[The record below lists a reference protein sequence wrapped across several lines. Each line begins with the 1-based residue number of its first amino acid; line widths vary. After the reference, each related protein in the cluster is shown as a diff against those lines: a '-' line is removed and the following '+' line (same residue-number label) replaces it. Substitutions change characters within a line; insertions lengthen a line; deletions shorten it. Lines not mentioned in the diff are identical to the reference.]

1 MSDNLFLGELSKA
14 LESANVSF
22 EAWRELVMR
31 LLDYGVLCRNES
43 QIEQEL
49 YDRFVRLEVA
59 LHDYLALSGI
69 RLQHDS
75 RHEFVRVLPPGAD
88 FPGIEGDDLPY
99 TGMRSKLSQHEIALA
114 LVLRIEY
121 DKALREGQV
130 EDGGSVLVPMESVV
144 LSLKNLLGRDLPE
157 PVVERRKLLRGL
169 KQLRLIDYNSDDE
182 QAEPWLRVRPLI
194 INYVS
199 DSVIDQLLQVTSD
212 SIESKVP
219 TEPDSDV
226 LTPDASA
233 DASPSED

>member
-1 MSDNLFLGELSKA
+1 MSDNLFLNELNSA
-14 LESANVSF
+14 LIDANLSF
-22 EAWRELVMR
+22 DHWRELVIR
-31 LLDYGVLCRNES
+31 LLDYGVLCRGES
-43 QIEQEL
+43 QVEQEL
-49 YDRFVRLEVA
+49 YDRFVRIEPA
-59 LHDYLALSGI
+59 LHDYLALTGI

-88 FPGIEGDDLPY
+88 FPGIESDDIPY

-130 EDGGSVLVPMESVV
+130 EDGGAVLVPMESVV
-144 LSLKNLLGRDLPE
+144 LSLKNLLGRELPE
-157 PVVERRKLLRGL
+157 PVSERRRLLRGL

-199 DSVIDQLLQVTSD
+199 DSVIDELLQATNSD
-212 SIESKVP
+212 AAP
-219 TEPDSDV
+219 DV
-226 LTPDASA
+226 LPEPAQDTTTGINEA
-233 DASPSED
+233 EG

>member
-1 MSDNLFLGELSKA
+1 MSDNLFLNELNSA
-14 LESANVSF
+14 LTDANLSF
-22 EAWRELVMR
+22 EHWRELVMR
-31 LLDYGVLCRNES
+31 LLDYGVLCRSES
-43 QIEQEL
+43 QVEQEL
-49 YDRFVRLEVA
+49 YDRFVRIEAA

-69 RLQHDS
+69 RLQHDT

-88 FPGIEGDDLPY
+88 FPGIESDDIPY

-130 EDGGSVLVPMESVV
+130 EDGGAVLVPMESVV

-157 PVVERRKLLRGL
+157 PVSERRRLLRGL

-199 DSVIDQLLQVTSD
+199 DSVIDELLQAANSD
-212 SIESKVP
+212 
-219 TEPDSDV
+219 TEADV
-226 LTPDASA
+226 
-233 DASPSED
+233 SPEQDNTTGINEAEG

>member
-1 MSDNLFLGELSKA
+1 MSDNLFLNELNSA
-14 LESANVSF
+14 LTDANLSF
-22 EAWRELVMR
+22 EHWRELVMR
-31 LLDYGVLCRNES
+31 LLDYGVLCRSES

-49 YDRFVRLEVA
+49 YDRFVRIEAA

-69 RLQHDS
+69 RLQHDT

-88 FPGIEGDDLPY
+88 FPGIESDDIPY

-130 EDGGSVLVPMESVV
+130 EDGGSVLVPMASVV
-144 LSLKNLLGRDLPE
+144 LSFKTLLGRDLPE
-157 PVVERRKLLRGL
+157 PVSERRRLLRGL

-199 DSVIDQLLQVTSD
+199 DSVIDELLQAANSD
-212 SIESKVP
+212 
-219 TEPDSDV
+219 TEADV
-226 LTPDASA
+226 
-233 DASPSED
+233 SPEQDNTTGINEAEG

>member
-1 MSDNLFLGELSKA
+1 MSDNLFLNELNSA
-14 LESANVSF
+14 LTDANLSF
-22 EAWRELVMR
+22 EHWRELVMR
-31 LLDYGVLCRNES
+31 LLDYGVLCRSES

-49 YDRFVRLEVA
+49 YDRFVRIEAA

-69 RLQHDS
+69 RLQHDT

-88 FPGIEGDDLPY
+88 FPGIESDDIPY

-157 PVVERRKLLRGL
+157 PVSERRRLLRGL

-199 DSVIDQLLQVTSD
+199 DSVIDELLQAANSD
-212 SIESKVP
+212 
-219 TEPDSDV
+219 TEADV
-226 LTPDASA
+226 
-233 DASPSED
+233 SPEQDNTTGINEAEG

>member
-1 MSDNLFLGELSKA
+1 MSDNLFLGELNQV

-69 RLQHDS
+69 RLQHDP

-88 FPGIEGDDLPY
+88 FPGIESDDLPY
-99 TGMRSKLSQHEIALA
+99 TGMRSKLGQHEIALA

-144 LSLKNLLGRDLPE
+144 MSLKNLLGRDLPE
-157 PVVERRKLLRGL
+157 PVVERRRLLRGL

-199 DSVIDQLLQVTSD
+199 DSVIDQLLQAT
-212 SIESKVP
+212 
-219 TEPDSDV
+219 PDSVDSV
-226 LTPDASA
+226 TLDDTEG
-233 DASPSED
+233 ED